1 MAPKES
7 TFQDEIKQQTSKG
20 KSGQNYLVQIS
31 RSRHASCQHSLHT
44 WVTLKKTPKQDSLV
58 LAETRLK
65 KKIQPKSS
73 GHFFFAKLHYKI
85 QS

>member
-31 RSRHASCQHSLHT
+31 RSRHASCQHPLQT

-58 LAETRLK
+58 LAETRLEK
-65 KKIQPKSS
+65 KDTTKIIRT
-73 GHFFFAKLHYKI
+73 FLFCETAL
-85 QS
+85 